1 MSHTLVRWIPSF
13 IKHVLKLNDH
23 RWMNDAL
30 VMILYFMMI
39 QKMLQNRFS
48 DILKENLSVCEKGL
62 VLEGIMGVKKLV

>member
-1 MSHTLVRWIPSF
+1 
-13 IKHVLKLNDH
+13 
-23 RWMNDAL
+23 MNDAL